1 MLSRNV
7 LLTIA
12 AASSVLAIPKGVPEA
27 FPGALANAAE
37 ATYECHANCGYL
49 ILAARECGADGGPY
63 DTSCLCTAGSQ
74 FENLVA
80 SCLDCGWC
88 LWEDYGSFLSAPL
101 SACGE
106 PTEPTGTLC
115 AAGASTPAPAAET
128 TSAAPVETSSE
139 APVETTSSE
148 APAATTTSTPAP
160 AEETTS
166 APVEE
171 TTSAPAEQATSAP
184 AEETTSAPAE
194 QTTSAPAEQTTSAP
208 AEQTTSAPAEETTSA
223 PAEQSTSSEAAASAD
238 DIETYSG
245 AAEKVVIG
253 AGSVFLGLA
262 ALLI

>member
-49 ILAARECGADGGPY
+49 ILAARQCGADGGPY
-63 DTSCLCTAGSQ
+63 DTDCLCTAGSQ
-74 FENLVA
+74 FENLIA

-101 SACGE
+101 SACGG

-115 AAGASTPAPAAET
+115 AAGASTPAPAEEP

-139 APVETTSSE
+139 APIETTSSE

-171 TTSAPAEQATSAP
+171 TTAAPVEETTAAPVEETTAVPAEETTAVPVEETTAAP
-184 AEETTSAPAE
+184 AEETTA
-194 QTTSAPAEQTTSAP
+194 
-208 AEQTTSAPAEETTSA
+208 A
-223 PAEQSTSSEAAASAD
+223 PAEQSTSSEASASAD

-245 AAEKVVIG
+245 AADKVVIG